1 MGRETGLNTLWLSN
15 GQPRNGFGAERT
27 QQIRVIVALDPV
39 ARSALV
45 DSVGIRVGNGSVW
58 TLTVAVFLRIS

>member
-1 MGRETGLNTLWLSN
+1 MGQETGLNTLWLSN
-15 GQPRNGFGAERT
+15 GQPRNEFGAEGT
-27 QQIRVIVALDPV
+27 QQIRVIVVLDPV

>member
-15 GQPRNGFGAERT
+15 GQPRNGFGAEGTR
-27 QQIRVIVALDPV
+27 QIRVLVVLDPV

>member
-1 MGRETGLNTLWLSN
+1 MGRETGLKTLWLSN
-15 GQPRNGFGAERT
+15 VQPRNGFGAEGT
-27 QQIRVIVALDPV
+27 QQVRVVVVLVPV

-58 TLTVAVFLRIS
+58 TLTVAVFLRVS